1 MKKFFK
7 KNRGVAGIDIS
18 ISMIII
24 LIFIPTVFGIVYNIQ
39 KMNAEVR
46 RKSVAVNIATNVL
59 EIIKSEK
66 YSDIIVTGSE
76 LNAAL
81 KGKYEESKNYKN
93 PDKEETGYS
102 YVYYTTTGENGEHYQ
117 IQIGVKNYYPSDAQ
131 KQDYIKQVK
140 VRVFYPCGDNVK
152 DIDISVIARNT

>member
-24 LIFIPTVFGIVYNIQ
+24 LIFIPTVFGMVYNIQ
-39 KMNAEVR
+39 KINADVK
-46 RKSVAVNIATNVL
+46 RKSTAVNIATNVL
-59 EIIKSEK
+59 EIVKSEA
-66 YSDIIVTGSE
+66 YSDITASGNE
-76 LNAAL
+76 LNTDI
-81 KGKYEESKNYKN
+81 KKKYEASTYKN